1 VTARVRIGT
10 RGSRLARAQAEWV
23 RARLAELHPGADPE
37 LVIIR
42 TSGDRFLDVPLSTVG
57 GKGLFVKEIEEAL
70 VRGDVDLAVHS
81 LKDLPLALADGLVIG
96 AVPKREDPRDVVITR
111 AAGGLAS
118 LAAGARVGTSSLR
131 RTALVRARR
140 PDLDVVAL
148 RGNVDT
154 RLEKLARGEIDAIVL
169 AAAGLA
175 RLELA
180 PDHVE
185 PCDPEWFVPA
195 IGQGALAIE
204 CRDDEVRSL
213 VAELDDP
220 TSRDAVA
227 AERGFLAA
235 VSGSCVTPLGA
246 WATIAGG
253 ALHLRGLI
261 ADPDGTRIVRGAA
274 DGARHD
280 AERIG
285 SDLGRQLLGEG
296 GAEILAELGAA

>member
-1 VTARVRIGT
+1 MTARLRIGT

-23 RARLAELHPGADPE
+23 RARLAEAHSRLDPE

-42 TSGDRFLDVPLSTVG
+42 TSGDRFLDVPLSAVG

-70 VRGDVDLAVHS
+70 VRRDVDLAVHS
-81 LKDLPLALADGLVIG
+81 LKDLPIGLADGLVLG

-111 AAGGLAS
+111 APGGLAS
-118 LAAGARVGTSSLR
+118 LGAGARVGTSSLR
-131 RTALVRARR
+131 RAALVRAQRS
-140 PDLDVVAL
+140 DLEVVAL

-175 RLELA
+175 RLGLA
-180 PDHVE
+180 PANVE
-185 PCDPEWFVPA
+185 AFDPASFVPA
-195 IGQGALAIE
+195 IGQGALALE
-204 CRDDEVRSL
+204 CRDDEVRAL
-213 VAELDDP
+213 LAPLDHTD
-220 TSRDAVA
+220 SRHAVT

-246 WATIAGG
+246 WATIADGM
-253 ALHLRGLI
+253 LHLRGLI

-274 DGARHD
+274 DGAPGA
-280 AERIG
+280 AERVG
-285 SDLGRQLLGEG
+285 SDLGRRLLAQG
-296 GAEILAELGAA
+296 GAEILAKLGAA